1 MYDVIIIGG
10 GPGGYAAGIRASQLG
25 GKVALIEASE
35 IGGTC
40 VNRGCIPSKVWHR
53 AAYLREIIKRA
64 DEFGIKA
71 ELQGT
76 NLSTIIERKTG
87 VSGDIRMGMAGL
99 LGNNKIEVIEG
110 HGVLKGPGSVDVE
123 GKTLDAKTIIIAT
136 GTSPA
141 TPDIPGLEDALM
153 TTDQVFDMTE
163 VPSSILVYGG
173 GHVEV
178 EMASLL
184 NAFGSKVYLAF
195 ESPRILPKEDG
206 ETGQRIGSA
215 LREQGVEIIPRSTLT
230 SVTKSGD
237 SYDANLSGKDDK
249 TVSVERVLTSLREP
263 NTKDLGLEQA
273 GVALNEEGF
282 IDVNDNLKTSTE
294 GIYAIGDTIGGWM
307 LSYAATAMGVIA
319 AENAMDREIT
329 FPHHL
334 VPRGFYTIPEAA
346 GVGLSEEEAED
357 KGFEVEVGGFPMSIN
372 GLAMSYGELDGAV
385 KIVSDAE
392 YGEILGVHIVG
403 AHATELIWGATLA
416 MQMEATAEDLAR
428 TILVHPTF
436 SESIAMAAQDSM
448 GWALYLPKR

>member
-1 MYDVIIIGG
+1 
-10 GPGGYAAGIRASQLG
+10 
-25 GKVALIEASE
+25 
-35 IGGTC
+35 
-40 VNRGCIPSKVWHR
+40 
-53 AAYLREIIKRA
+53 
-64 DEFGIKA
+64 
-71 ELQGT
+71 
-76 NLSTIIERKTG
+76 
-87 VSGDIRMGMAGL
+87 
-99 LGNNKIEVIEG
+99 
-110 HGVLKGPGSVDVE
+110 
-123 GKTLDAKTIIIAT
+123 
-136 GTSPA
+136 
-141 TPDIPGLEDALM
+141 
-153 TTDQVFDMTE
+153 
-163 VPSSILVYGG
+163 
-173 GHVEV
+173 
-178 EMASLL
+178 
-184 NAFGSKVYLAF
+184 
-195 ESPRILPKEDG
+195 
-206 ETGQRIGSA
+206 

-237 SYDANLSGKDDK
+237 SFDANLSGKDDK

-263 NTKDLGLEQA
+263 NTKDLGLDQA
-273 GVALNEEGF
+273 GVALNEQGF
-282 IDVNDNLKTSTE
+282 IDVNDNLKTSAE
-294 GIYAIGDTIGGWM
+294 GVYAIGDTIGGWM

-319 AENAMDREIT
+319 AENTMDREIT

-436 SESIAMAAQDSM
+436 SESIAMAAQDNM